1 MANPLLLASFLLLVS
16 TACTPAQRYWRLDSE
31 FEVSAA
37 RLDSIV
43 VEVYHRYS
51 QQPGSIEPLAAELCG
66 NGTFRR
72 LDSLCSQQ
80 HELLLHMAD
89 CCPRALN
96 RHLVSRVEQHC
107 DLRHAAAA
115 AGKPFAYREFDDSKI
130 GAANA
135 D

>member
-1 MANPLLLASFLLLVS
+1 MAKPHHLASFLLLVA
-16 TACTPAQRYWRLDSE
+16 TACTPAQRYWHLDSE
-31 FEVSAA
+31 FEVSAT
-37 RLDSIV
+37 RLNSIV
-43 VEVYHRYS
+43 VEIYHRYS
-51 QQPGSIEPLAAELCG
+51 QQPGRIGPLAAELRG
-66 NGTFRR
+66 DGTLRR

-80 HELLLHMAD
+80 HELLLRMAD

-107 DLRHAAAA
+107 DLRHAAET
-115 AGKPFAYREFDDSKI
+115 AGEPFAYREFDDSEI